1 MGHQA
6 HPTTV
11 PKQLQNNNDDDPD
24 IQYEYDNGDTYSIEK
39 LEDSCLLRVKKN
51 GELLTIDGIYGIVE

>member
-51 GELLTIDGIYGIVE
+51 GELLTIDGIHEIVE

>member
-11 PKQLQNNNDDDPD
+11 PKQLQNNAD
-24 IQYEYDNGDTYSIEK
+24 IEYEYDNGDTYSIEK

-51 GELLTIDGIYGIVE
+51 GELLTIDGIHEIVE

>member
-6 HPTTV
+6 HPTAV
-11 PKQLQNNNDDDPD
+11 PKQLQNNNGDPD

-51 GELLTIDGIYGIVE
+51 GELLTIDGIHEIVE